1 MMHAHGGGRHL
12 IYRSQSSDEVN
23 DIYNVAHLSWRSYG
37 CAGLWKLFRRI
48 QRSVV
53 SRVEEDKRLTVDV
66 SITTEHGNIAADVSA
81 TFTLSTVAS
90 RYR

>member
-1 MMHAHGGGRHL
+1 MHVHGGGLHL
-12 IYRSQSSDEVN
+12 IYHFRHQTKLN

-48 QRSVV
+48 QGSVV
-53 SRVEEDKRLTVDV
+53 SRVEEDKRLTVNV
-66 SITTEHGNIAADVSA
+66 SIATEHGIVAADVSA